1 MMALEAMACG
11 IPVVTSA
18 DTAVADTVRAPEAGI
33 AVPHGDAEAVASAI
47 SFLLAQDGARVSLGR
62 AGRSIVESE
71 YSYDRY
77 VTRHLELY
85 ESLIERR
92 RGA

>member
-18 DTAVADTVRAPEAGI
+18 DTAVADTIRAPEAGI
-33 AVPHGDAEAVASAI
+33 AVLHGDAEGLAAAI
-47 SFLLAQDGARVSLGR
+47 SFLLAEDEARASMGT
-62 AGRSIVESE
+62 AGRSIVESD

-85 ESLIERR
+85 ESLIETR
-92 RGA
+92 